1 MTSTSSPGQSAEERD
16 LIQKNLQQAGRGHMM
31 DELLYLNQKKDF
43 QKKNHSLKEKNKLE
57 EASTT

>member
-1 MTSTSSPGQSAEERD
+1 
-16 LIQKNLQQAGRGHMM
+16 M

-43 QKKNHSLKEKNKLE
+43 QKKNLSLKEKNKLE